1 MLPLNNELESCK
13 KLIEHIKLSYTRDL
27 RGNAFVGDDF
37 MALRFF
43 NRVVSMISIGRH
55 VGQNYSLLISC

>member
-37 MALRFF
+37 MALWFF
-43 NRVVSMISIGRH
+43 NRV
-55 VGQNYSLLISC
+55 L

>member
-13 KLIEHIKLSYTRDL
+13 KLKEHIKLSHTRDL

-37 MALRFF
+37 MAL
-43 NRVVSMISIGRH
+43 
-55 VGQNYSLLISC
+55 

>member
-37 MALRFF
+37 MAL
-43 NRVVSMISIGRH
+43 
-55 VGQNYSLLISC
+55 

>member
-37 MALRFF
+37 MALFQQS
-43 NRVVSMISIGRH
+43 SMICVGRH